1 MVGCGYVL
9 VSVLLGH
16 GDFGGH
22 GDSGGHDAG
31 GEAHMD
37 YGVDGGGHGTASTGA
52 GGAEFHFPFF
62 SPLALSTL
70 FGSVG
75 ALGLIALHGLKLSGP
90 LSLAVA
96 FPAALVATYLVTYL
110 GWKLASSSKGSSQIR
125 LVDLEGALAEVITPI
140 PAQGIGE
147 VAAMVSGQRYTAPAR
162 EEQGRDVARGAQVKV
177 KAMVGTTLVVTKGES

>member
-1 MVGCGYVL
+1 M
-9 VSVLLGH
+9 
-16 GDFGGH
+16 GH
-22 GDSGGHDAG
+22 GDSGGHGDGGGHDGG
-31 GEAHMD
+31 GEAHAD

-52 GGAEFHFPFF
+52 GAGEFHFPLF

-96 FPAALVATYLVTYL
+96 FPAAMVATYLVTYV
-110 GWKLASSSKGSSQIR
+110 GWKLASSSKGSSSIR

-162 EEQGRDVARGAQVKV
+162 EEQGREVARGAQVKV
-177 KAMVGTTLVVTKGES
+177 KAMVGTTLVVTKGDS